1 MTLKKTSHS
10 AALLAIMLT
19 LMASASPVSA
29 RKKKADPAILTTPY
43 IATQELPQ
51 PTLGSLWVPVSGIG
65 NLASDYKARKVNDLV
80 TIRIVESTT
89 ATSDGSLKS
98 DRKFQTDSGISGLFG
113 QLAATNRLQHLFSAQ
128 AGTSMSGDAATS
140 SSTHVTTTLTGR
152 VIQVYPTGNLMIEA
166 SRRVEVNN
174 QRQEA
179 VLRGIVR
186 AGDIGPDNSIA
197 SSSLSD
203 LQVELKG
210 KGVVSDTVRP
220 PNPVIRLLLRLLTF

>member
-1 MTLKKTSHS
+1 MTPRRTSYS
-10 AALLAIMLT
+10 AALMAIILML
-19 LMASASPVSA
+19 LASATPVSA
-29 RKKKADPAILTTPY
+29 RKKKTDHAIATTPY
-43 IATQELPQ
+43 IATQEPPP

-80 TIRIVESTT
+80 TIRIIENTT

-98 DRKFQTDSGISGLFG
+98 DRKFQTDSGISGLVG
-113 QLAATNRLQHLFSAQ
+113 QLAATNRLQHLFTAQ
-128 AGTSMSGDAATS
+128 AGTSLSGDAATS

-152 VIQVYPTGNLMIEA
+152 VIQVYPNGNLMIEA
-166 SRRVEVNN
+166 SRQVEVNS

-186 AGDIGPDNSIA
+186 AGDIGPDNSIP

-210 KGVVSDTVRP
+210 KGVVSDAVRP
-220 PNPVIRLLLRLLTF
+220 PNPIVRLLLRLLTF